1 MSVHVYACHSF
12 LASDNHFVPCAEV
25 QTAEVVTSNFYTLG
39 GAKVAAPVK
48 DINIVRSVLSEVQL
62 RSRRFLLND
71 KC

>member
-25 QTAEVVTSNFYTLG
+25 QTAEVVTSNYYTLG

-48 DINIVRSVLSEVQL
+48 GINIVRSVLSDGTVKIQKI
-62 RSRRFLLND
+62 FV
-71 KC
+71 K